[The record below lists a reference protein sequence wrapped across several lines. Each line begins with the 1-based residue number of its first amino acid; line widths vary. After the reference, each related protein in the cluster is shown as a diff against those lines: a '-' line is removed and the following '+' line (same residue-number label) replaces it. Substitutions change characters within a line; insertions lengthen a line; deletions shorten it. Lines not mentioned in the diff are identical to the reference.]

1 MAVDIKDVE
10 QVAQDLQQKFDDFKA
25 KNDKRIDA
33 IEQEKSK
40 LAEQVESLNGQIS
53 ELENLKS
60 DLEKSWQTSS
70 VRQAA
75 RKIKLPV
82 NTKKRLSDL
91 CARGVKTVC
100 VNLNVRRFR

>member
-1 MAVDIKDVE
+1 MMADVKDVE
-10 QVAQDLQQKFDDFKA
+10 QVAQELQRKFDDFKE

-60 DLEKSWQTSS
+60 DLE
-70 VRQAA
+70 AELA
-75 RKIKLPV
+75 E
-82 NTKKRLSDL
+82 
-91 CARGVKTVC
+91 VK
-100 VNLNVRRFR
+100 